1 VAKRLCLQ
9 RAEWRLVPGKP
20 ALRLSEYYHLAC
32 DYGTAVA
39 LSWEKHGVAPIYLCE
54 DHAAEAGFL
63 AEDSTSEPLTRPA
76 LDTEPPEQP
85 NSPALA
91 TPSMH
96 LQNASEK
103 DLQGV
108 SENERVTIAGAPAVS
123 PVHDRLVSNLS
134 ANSSAD
140 ESAGSEACENFEAY
154 GTVLRPASTAIEE
167 QARDSESERLCVSR
181 YGERCTYE
189 STVHCPKCRK
199 WFCDAHA
206 EDGNWHCCV
215 RRM

>member
-1 VAKRLCLQ
+1 MQ
-9 RAEWRLVPGKP
+9 GKP
-20 ALRLSEYYHLAC
+20 AQRLSDYYHLAC
-32 DYGTAVA
+32 DHGTAIA
-39 LSWEKHGVAPIYLCE
+39 LSWEKSGVAPIYLCE

-63 AEDSTSEPLTRPA
+63 AQDSTSEPLSRPA
-76 LDTEPPEQP
+76 LDADPPEQP
-85 NSPALA
+85 ASSALA

-103 DLQGV
+103 DLQDAPGNECLTVASAPPV
-108 SENERVTIAGAPAVS
+108 SFTPTYPASV
-123 PVHDRLVSNLS
+123 L
-134 ANSSAD
+134 AD
-140 ESAGSEACENFEAY
+140 EGTPGMEREDFEAH
-154 GTVLRPASTAIEE
+154 GTVLRPASTAFEE
-167 QARDSESERLCVSR
+167 QEQHSEAERLCVSA